1 MIMKKIFYTLLVVI
15 VLFLSGCSR
24 EPKSLDFNSL
34 IDNSAE
40 FEFIKPNTIDDNYM
54 LNLAEDK
61 NEYFAN
67 NAIELIDIVPV
78 SSYSIKLNN
87 KALLDLKELFD
98 SGDYKTLIVRR
109 GYLDETNSKAQGVN
123 DHKTGYDIDVYVKG
137 KEWTDFVGNTDADK
151 LIQNSYKYG
160 FVLRYPSEKNY
171 QPYHYRYVGKIHAK
185 IMHNENLTL
194 SEYLVQLAKF
204 KDKKIYQLKD
214 TNDYVYK
221 VSKKDIV
228 VPKGY
233 NYSISSINKDYYIVN
248 FNTDKSVII
257 KEIDNY
263 KGIENKDI
271 NKLAILS
278 NLILVNDKYEAKQF
292 KDINLVSLT
301 KYLTDDNNPE
311 YLLDENVLKQ
321 LQPMIEKANELDR
334 HTTYL
339 TSSYRT
345 YEQQKELYEKGEKGY
360 VQTPG
365 HSEHETGLAFDLSNS
380 YKDHTKFLK
389 TAQGTLINSVAHQ
402 YGFILRYPNGKKDI
416 TGIEYEPWHFRYVGE
431 LHATY
436 IKENNIVLE
445 EYLNIFELDKFYEVS
460 FKDKTYIFYKSKLD
474 NEQISTF
481 KDINDI
487 YYLCNDE
494 YLSIIK
500 E

>member
-1 MIMKKIFYTLLVVI
+1 MKKILLP
-15 VLFLSGCSR
+15 VLIMIIILLSGCSK
-24 EPKSLDFNSL
+24 EPKSLNFDSL
-34 IDNSAE
+34 IDNSTE
-40 FEFIKPNTIDDNYM
+40 FKFITPSVIEDNYM
-54 LNLAEDK
+54 LNLKEDTK
-61 NEYFAN
+61 DYFEN
-67 NAIELIDIVPV
+67 NAVELIDIVPV

-87 KALLDLKELFD
+87 KALFDLTELFD

-160 FVLRYPSEKNY
+160 FVLRYPSKKNY

-194 SEYLVQLAKF
+194 SEYLIQLAKF
-204 KDKKIYQLKD
+204 KDKKIYKLKD
-214 TNDYVYK
+214 TNDYIYK
-221 VSKKDIV
+221 VSKDDIV
-228 VPKGY
+228 VPQGY
-233 NYSISSINKDYYIVN
+233 NYSISSINDEEYIIT
-248 FNTDKSVII
+248 FNTNKSVLI
-257 KEIDNY
+257 KELNSYSDI
-263 KGIENKDI
+263 KETDI
-271 NKLAILS
+271 NKLNTLS
-278 NLILVNDKYEAKQF
+278 DLMLVNSKYEAK
-292 KDINLVSLT
+292 KLSDINLVSLT
-301 KYLTDDNNPE
+301 KYLTDDNSPE
-311 YLLDENVLKQ
+311 CLLDENVLKQ
-321 LQPMIEKANELDR
+321 LQPMMEKANELDR

-380 YKDHTKFLK
+380 YKPNTGFLE
-389 TAQGTLINSVAHQ
+389 TAQGTLIKNIVNQ
-402 YGFILRYPNGKKDI
+402 YGFILRYPDGKSDI
-416 TGIEYEPWHFRYVGE
+416 TGIEHEQWHFRYVGE

-445 EYLNIFELDKFYEVS
+445 EYLDIFELNKFYEVS
-460 FKDKTYIFYKSKLD
+460 FKDKTYIFYKSKVID
-474 NEQISTF
+474 NKIKTF
-481 KDINDI
+481 ADEKDI
-487 YYLCNDE
+487 YYLYDDI
-494 YLSIIK
+494 YLSIVK